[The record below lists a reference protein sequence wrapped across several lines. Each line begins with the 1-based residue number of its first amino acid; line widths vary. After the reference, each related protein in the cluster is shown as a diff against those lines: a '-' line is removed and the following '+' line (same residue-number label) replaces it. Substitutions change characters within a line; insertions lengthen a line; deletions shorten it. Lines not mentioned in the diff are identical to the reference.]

1 MFVHEMLHMLITIG
15 KGDLYMY
22 WNKSLLGV
30 SPFSDCE
37 LNWTQSVIYKILPFL
52 VLSVGFYLIALL
64 IGGNAGSFLKFIAM
78 INLGMSFGD
87 ILLTPF
93 YVQTSAKCGIL
104 WRWIVANKRINR
116 SYHRNPSP
124 AGNRRQELFIN
135 RAGKR

>member
-93 YVQTSAKCGIL
+93 YVQTSAKRSIL
-104 WRWIVANKRINR
+104 
-116 SYHRNPSP
+116 
-124 AGNRRQELFIN
+124 
-135 RAGKR
+135 